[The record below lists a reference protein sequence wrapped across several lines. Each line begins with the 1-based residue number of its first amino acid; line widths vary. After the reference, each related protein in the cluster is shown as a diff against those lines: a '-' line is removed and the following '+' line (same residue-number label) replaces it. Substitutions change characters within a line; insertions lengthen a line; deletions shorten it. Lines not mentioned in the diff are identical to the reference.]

1 MAYAVKYVFTF
12 QSVGGTTREIRILKD
27 GYSGD
32 PIRRA
37 LGRAPILKK
46 QQNGPVHGTSLEMY
60 AECHVDQEFIEFY
73 TSDPKEYRVDLY
85 AGNALL
91 WQGWITPE
99 LYSEPDIAPPYD
111 VQVIATDGVG
121 ELKLYDFAAQGVV
134 SLRAMLTYLLGK
146 TGLSTDVFLVSSLKA
161 GGAGA
166 GALLDMEANFD
177 YLVGK
182 TCYEALSYLL
192 TTLHATITWWGGHWL
207 LVRENN
213 VTFTSG
219 KVRYFN
225 TAGNSALLA
234 NSVQEL
240 GSMYQDPAWPV
251 GQLSTVIDPAKN
263 KIVVQAPWHPVTALK
278 NSDMTQD
285 SDWGKIL
292 VTYDSTKGAYFFPR
306 DVITAGELYQGVA
319 FGGLRVPLRLAMSG
333 CGTSETGSGFTG
345 RGNGWL
351 GLVLRYVDGSNN
363 VYYLGTDGDGNRRW
377 EQATPG
383 QTPVR
388 AFKQDLLSVDVDREN
403 ADRIE
408 LDIPALAVGGT
419 FPAGTLTVSIFGG
432 AAYLFSAQL
441 DVILNKGYQDILHI
455 DNGARGEGDDTEVA
469 IGRVTSDIAYYQA
482 FVQGILLNDGALITS
497 FSDANFTTG
506 MDFLSFIS
514 RDYARSVALP
524 RARVE
529 GTVSLEPSV
538 QLPPLVFAKDGL
550 NYWLETW
557 SWNLYED
564 ELQISARTLPT
575 ATLTVESETITEAG
589 GTASTGSSSGGA
601 SSTPAVGLNYFEPN
615 EDRASLIQLK
625 PAYDYLGPR
634 KGLVFGETAEADV
647 EDSPAHLM
655 LRNFGTAQNP
665 KYALYTPFH
674 LITGGDQIVLGGT
687 PGGGSG
693 GGSSYLWE
701 LLDVDDNLQ
710 SPAAGALLQYD
721 SVAGLWKGNAPATQ
735 IGVGVTGFTTG
746 ALIRNVLGDDFN
758 AQWSVKQFINSSI
771 ATATATFRG
780 TNTTATT
787 EAAFLTWANGLTH
800 DLNDYVFWKTTDSL
814 GNTVYKRYKYDGSQW
829 VFEYELNNSSFTS
842 EQWDSINSGITSGKV
857 GTYDTIA
864 GYFSGGKILSTAL
877 PAMYIGKTAVQFT
890 SATQDLTGI
899 GNVTLDNAKYLR
911 AYNSAG
917 DTLYNLAG
925 LNASNYGYLGA
936 ANSPRTYMRGQV
948 LYFLTGNS
956 GNTSALTISNT
967 QNATFYGSVYLQNA
981 KQIYWKSTADTGG
994 VSLGLL
1000 NFSASN
1006 TLLIGSGLIATGD
1019 NARAYNTYLYGGTIS
1034 FYTGDSTNGSSRKWM
1049 INSSGTLYPYSNKSY
1064 NLGAAAN
1071 YIKEAYIGKIFLA
1084 SGIYMEYNS
1093 TDGYVYIN
1101 APLVTNGDQIV
1112 LSGTPGGGGGGG
1124 ASYLYNL
1131 LDVDDALI
1139 SPDNGV
1145 VLQYNATAGKWKGV
1159 ASDTIGITAA
1169 GSVADLNAA
1178 SPSTAK
1184 KVWSPAVLASWL
1196 SGKNYVEL
1204 NPGNVEQTISSNINT
1219 LDKGVVNLWR
1229 KSGNHYTFLGFSN
1242 GTTETFLGGLGFK
1255 SQSDNNLYHWIKSG
1269 ASSSYYKILDENNY
1283 SSVLGSVYAP
1293 AVTGGYLPLSGG
1305 TMSGDLTL
1313 ANNKNINAIDTG
1325 STARSLLYM
1334 SNSNN
1339 LVLGGGTKDITT
1351 GGNTYIDGKTI
1362 RLYTPNAQNTWTV
1375 SMLVNGNQNITIGA
1389 SDLAAANYKLYVN
1402 GDTYING
1409 AIVSTGDQIIASDE
1423 RIKRNFK
1430 AIELSVDQ
1438 IASCR
1443 AVSFDWAAGGH
1454 SFGSVAQDW
1463 EPLVPEAVKQG
1474 DIKTLAYGQLAL
1486 VAAINIAKHD
1496 TERDKEIR
1504 KLKEKVKYLEEEVK
1518 RLRS

>member
-121 ELKLYDFAAQGVV
+121 ELKLYDFAAQGMV

-161 GGAGA
+161 GSASA

-285 SDWGKIL
+285 SNWSKIQ
-292 VTYDSTKGAYFFPR
+292 VSYDSTKGAYWFPQNA
-306 DVITAGELYQGVA
+306 ITTGELYQAVV
-319 FGGLRVPLRLAMSG
+319 FGGLRVPMRMTLSG
-333 CGTSETGSGFTG
+333 CGSSEAGSGFFG
-345 RGNGWL
+345 QGNGWL

-419 FPAGTLTVSIFGG
+419 FPAGTLTVSIYGG

-482 FVQGILLNDGALITS
+482 FVQGILLNDGALITA

-529 GTVSLEPSV
+529 GTVSLEASV
-538 QLPPLVFAKDGL
+538 QLPPLVFTKDGL
-550 NYWLETW
+550 DYWLETW

-589 GTASTGSSSGGA
+589 GTASTGSSAGGA
-601 SSTPAVGLNYFEPN
+601 SSTPVPQVAPNYFEK
-615 EDRASLIQLK
+615 DGTFVTGIKLK
-625 PAYDYLGPR
+625 DEFDAVRVP
-634 KGLVFGETAEADV
+634 GLRFGDGVSEPDLYVDTV
-647 EDSPAHLM
+647 EDTQGNPVRVLRSPLA
-655 LRNFGTAQNP
+655 
-665 KYALYTPFH
+665 
-674 LITGGDQIVLGGT
+674 LITKGDQIL
-687 PGGGSG
+687 
-693 GGSSYLWE
+693 E
-701 LLDVDDNLQ
+701 
-710 SPAAGALLQYD
+710 
-721 SVAGLWKGNAPATQ
+721 
-735 IGVGVTGFTTG
+735 
-746 ALIRNVLGDDFN
+746 
-758 AQWSVKQFINSSI
+758 
-771 ATATATFRG
+771 
-780 TNTTATT
+780 
-787 EAAFLTWANGLTH
+787 
-800 DLNDYVFWKTTDSL
+800 
-814 GNTVYKRYKYDGSQW
+814 DGEPLS
-829 VFEYELNNSSFTS
+829 
-842 EQWDSINSGITSGKV
+842 
-857 GTYDTIA
+857 DT
-864 GYFSGGKILSTAL
+864 
-877 PAMYIGKTAVQFT
+877 
-890 SATQDLTGI
+890 
-899 GNVTLDNAKYLR
+899 
-911 AYNSAG
+911 
-917 DTLYNLAG
+917 
-925 LNASNYGYLGA
+925 
-936 ANSPRTYMRGQV
+936 
-948 LYFLTGNS
+948 
-956 GNTSALTISNT
+956 
-967 QNATFYGSVYLQNA
+967 
-981 KQIYWKSTADTGG
+981 
-994 VSLGLL
+994 
-1000 NFSASN
+1000 
-1006 TLLIGSGLIATGD
+1006 
-1019 NARAYNTYLYGGTIS
+1019 
-1034 FYTGDSTNGSSRKWM
+1034 
-1049 INSSGTLYPYSNKSY
+1049 
-1064 NLGAAAN
+1064 
-1071 YIKEAYIGKIFLA
+1071 
-1084 SGIYMEYNS
+1084 
-1093 TDGYVYIN
+1093 
-1101 APLVTNGDQIV
+1101 
-1112 LSGTPGGGGGGG
+1112 GGGGGGTNLTGYISVPDIASLPDPGLPTLGYLVGTNLYVYVGNGGDTLGGKYQNCGPFRGPQGNSGYTGAAGELEVVNNLVDGGATAALSAEQGKVLKRLLDEGYLYRGIAVLTPTPTNPGTPDGKVFYIATEPGVYTNFNDVTVADGDVTIIRWNGTNWLKSTTG
-1124 ASYLYNL
+1124 ASSTYLVKELAGASFPFVGSPDWKYNRAFREVFVSQRLANDISLYRIDRNVSGVWKIYFTTTESGSLYIGSISANSENPYMSGL
-1131 LDVDDALI
+1131 LNDGTTRVEMIVDWSAIANGTSEIQQYAAPLSAMCYNETYSPGIRAIHDAGGVAALVEILTEKTEVEIAATDEVDGGYINASRVLKQTTTTTKVQLFPVTAGDRLHIVNATIQEATYKSVAFKSGAKPAVNDSFTTALGDVSAPLDTYFDVPSNGWIGCYWRVGRYDSPSVKKIVNTSNVGIKTINGQSVVGVGNLEISAVTRPLAGKNVAILGDSIMQFMGGEVPTNTITLRNADDPTDTTVYQTSQASIVGGLLYLTSSLSGGAVTENSVRLEIVNSAQADMDSRGWAYILNKLGAAEIINVAQGGAKVTEMGVVTPYPCVNGTDELLAGKLVGLPNQARMLVRLVNDEERPAPDAIIIWAGVNGVNDYTTDTLDEAMQIPWETLSDDTLGYTARTKFNGALRYVIESLYRAFPDALI
-1139 SPDNGV
+1139 MFFSPVMTSRGNLGINTDNPAKRGYDNLKAVGGALKNIAERFACPFFDALTHIGIANFAYRADTVISGGNEVATGV
-1145 VLQYNATAGKWKGV
+1145 PLGNLIPRYTYDGLHPSAAGK
-1159 ASDTIGITAA
+1159 I
-1169 GSVADLNAA
+1169 
-1178 SPSTAK
+1178 
-1184 KVWSPAVLASWL
+1184 VW
-1196 SGKNYVEL
+1196 GNYLCRMLE
-1204 NPGNVEQTISSNINT
+1204 SNYF
-1219 LDKGVVNLWR
+1219 DK
-1229 KSGNHYTFLGFSN
+1229 
-1242 GTTETFLGGLGFK
+1242 
-1255 SQSDNNLYHWIKSG
+1255 
-1269 ASSSYYKILDENNY
+1269 
-1283 SSVLGSVYAP
+1283 
-1293 AVTGGYLPLSGG
+1293 
-1305 TMSGDLTL
+1305 
-1313 ANNKNINAIDTG
+1313 AN
-1325 STARSLLYM
+1325 
-1334 SNSNN
+1334 
-1339 LVLGGGTKDITT
+1339 
-1351 GGNTYIDGKTI
+1351 
-1362 RLYTPNAQNTWTV
+1362 
-1375 SMLVNGNQNITIGA
+1375 
-1389 SDLAAANYKLYVN
+1389 
-1402 GDTYING
+1402 
-1409 AIVSTGDQIIASDE
+1409 
-1423 RIKRNFK
+1423 
-1430 AIELSVDQ
+1430 
-1438 IASCR
+1438 
-1443 AVSFDWAAGGH
+1443 
-1454 SFGSVAQDW
+1454 
-1463 EPLVPEAVKQG
+1463 
-1474 DIKTLAYGQLAL
+1474 
-1486 VAAINIAKHD
+1486 
-1496 TERDKEIR
+1496 
-1504 KLKEKVKYLEEEVK
+1504 
-1518 RLRS
+1518 